1 MYKKVFALVCTL
13 ALTLSSVI
21 VTANATTKQQNV
33 PSSAN
38 VQTLNNFGLKLYNK
52 LYSDTENVFVSPISV
67 YLALSMV
74 TNGASGNTQTQLIN
88 SLYPKNKLSN
98 INTMNKNLQSYITK
112 NRTDTTINIANSIWI
127 RNNFFNSV
135 KKKFLNTNKSY
146 YNATVSGLNFSDKS
160 ATDTINNWV
169 SKNTNGLINEVIDG
183 QISPDVMMYLINSVY
198 FKADWMNEF
207 NKSSTV
213 KSDFTTPQGKV
224 SIDMM
229 NIKKFFNYYENNLL
243 QMVSLP
249 YKDGKTSMLVI
260 LPKGNLSSIKN
271 SLSPKNLN
279 QWIKSMK
286 SSEVMLSLPKVNA
299 EYKEGLKTALSSLG
313 MSDMFNKDKASFKNI
328 SSEKLYVSDLL
339 HNTVLKMDELGTEA
353 AAVTS
358 VEFATTS
365 MPIEPPKVMDVNKPF
380 VSIIYDNSTGLI
392 LFEGS
397 ITNPQ

>member
-328 SSEKLYVSDLL
+328 SSENLYVSDLL